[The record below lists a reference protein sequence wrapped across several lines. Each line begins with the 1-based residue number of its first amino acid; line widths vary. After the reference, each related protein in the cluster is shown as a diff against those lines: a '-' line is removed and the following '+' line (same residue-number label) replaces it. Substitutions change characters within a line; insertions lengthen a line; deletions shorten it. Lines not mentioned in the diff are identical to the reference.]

1 MNTTRLLLALA
12 ALACTAPALAAQ
24 TVQGR
29 FVDPRGEPVSGGRA
43 VLRDRQG
50 HDVATAMTDSRGAF
64 VLQAPRA
71 GRYSL
76 SVERIGYGMSQA
88 PAFEL
93 GAGQTVEKQVAANP
107 QQVALQGLVVRGRSR
122 CTPRP
127 GSGPETATVWEE
139 ARKAL
144 RSAHENES
152 ADNQYGVRRFWRQ
165 LDPEGQTIVRD
176 SVAPAEITTGSPFIS
191 APADRLAETGFI
203 ESAGN
208 DLLFHAPDAAVLLSP
223 DFQNGHCFALQEGEN
238 GMIGLSFEPVKAGEK
253 SDVLG
258 TLWLDRASAELRRVE
273 YRYTRVPGL
282 REPSEAA
289 SGRMDFRRL
298 GDGRFIVSRWAIR
311 MPVIVA
317 QAVASVNRIP
327 GVERSTRD
335 QSQLHYQLAAQ
346 LEQGGDVLAVTTSA
360 GERVDLAGS
369 GTVHGVV
376 FDSTRLQPLVGAR
389 VSVGGAGH
397 SAVTDSAGRYAVRD
411 VPAGSYTLA
420 FASPRLDSLR
430 FVPAEVPVSLREGEA
445 TELNLS
451 VPPLAAVWASA
462 CADSGQAAG
471 KGVLVGRVHGA
482 AGDPQPGAR
491 VAVSWAHPGAPAG
504 SAALVTDAQGVYR
517 LCSAPAGPALT
528 VRVNAPQAT
537 LTVAN
542 LRVSAGHALRQDV
555 GLPAAADGERAGSA
569 AAQATLSGVVRGGSG
584 QPLAGAT
591 VRFAELSPVTTDGQG
606 RFRMRA
612 LPPREYL
619 VQVTHA
625 ELGTRSV
632 RVALTADAGEVELR
646 PGSGES
652 GALVASVQRVVRLA
666 ALQAQAR
673 NAKLD
678 ISGFYDRQRSGMGL
692 FIDEARL
699 GRNPAGRLTDVLR
712 SVPGIRVVRW
722 VPKDTLNAMQRSMG
736 RSGTDIDEQ
745 YRIASSRGSTAVM
758 NGQGPCWMDVYLDGV
773 QVQNWNPTMSENLD
787 SFPLSHVQ
795 AVEVYRGPAE
805 TPAQYRQAWSA
816 CGVVLLWT
824 KS

>member
-1 MNTTRLLLALA
+1 MTASRLLLALA
-12 ALACTAPALAAQ
+12 ALACGAPALAAQ

-29 FVDPRGEPVSGGRA
+29 FVDPSGEPVPGGRA

-50 HDVATAMTDSRGAF
+50 RDVATAMTGRDGAF

-76 SVERIGYGMSQA
+76 SVERIGYGLTQS
-88 PAFEL
+88 PVFEL
-93 GAGQTVEKQVAANP
+93 ANGQTLEQQVAANP
-107 QQVALQGLVVRGRSR
+107 QQVALQGVVVRGRSR

-127 GSGPETATVWEE
+127 GTGAETATVWEE

-144 RSAHENES
+144 RSARENES
-152 ADNQYGVRRFWRQ
+152 AANQYGVRRFWRQ
-165 LDPEGQTIVRD
+165 LDADGKTIVRD

-191 APADRLAETGFI
+191 APAERLAETGFI
-203 ESAGN
+203 ESAGS
-208 DLLFHAPDAAVLLSP
+208 DLLFHAPDAAVLLSS

-238 GMIGLSFEPVKAGEK
+238 GLIGLSFEPVRRGEK
-253 SDVLG
+253 SDVQG

-282 REPSEAA
+282 REPSDAA

-298 GDGRFIVSRWAIR
+298 DDGRWIVSRWAIR

-317 QAVASVNRIP
+317 QPVAGVNLIP

-335 QSQLHYQLAAQ
+335 QSQLHFQLAAQ
-346 LEQGGDVLAVTTSA
+346 LEQGGDVVAVTTAA
-360 GERVDLAGS
+360 GGRIDLAGS
-369 GTVHGVV
+369 ALVRGMV
-376 FDSTRLQPLVGAR
+376 FDSTRLQPLAGAS
-389 VSVGGAGH
+389 VSVGGRGH
-397 SAVTDSAGRYAVRD
+397 TAVTDSLGRYTLRD
-411 VPAGSYTLA
+411 VPAGEYALA
-420 FASPRLDSLR
+420 FSSPRLDSMR
-430 FVPAEVPVSLREGEA
+430 FVPTPVPVTLREGA
-445 TELNLS
+445 TTEVNLA

-462 CADSGQAAG
+462 CADSGRAAG

-482 AGDPQPGAR
+482 SGDAQPGAR
-491 VAVSWAHPGAPAG
+491 VAVSWSQPGAPAG
-504 SAALVTDAQGVYR
+504 NALLTTDAQGVYR

-528 VRVNAPQAT
+528 VRVNTSRAT

-542 LRVSAGHALRQDV
+542 LRVGEAHALRQDV
-555 GLPAAADGERAGSA
+555 GLPAEAEGARAGA
-569 AAQATLSGVVRGGSG
+569 ATAQATVSGVVRGGAG
-584 QPLAGAT
+584 QPLAGAS
-591 VRFAELSPVTTDGQG
+591 VRFGEGAAATTDGQG
-606 RFRMRA
+606 RFRIRA

-619 VQVTHA
+619 VTVTHP
-625 ELGTRSV
+625 ELGTRAA
-632 RVALTADAGEVELR
+632 RVAMTADAGEVDLR

-673 NAKLD
+673 NATLD
-678 ISGFYDRQRSGMGL
+678 IQGFYDRQRRGMGT
-692 FIDEARL
+692 FITEERL
-699 GRNPAGRLTDVLR
+699 QRNTAGRLTDVLR
-712 SVPGIRVVRW
+712 GVPGVRVVRW
-722 VPKDTLNAMQRSMG
+722 VPRDTANAFQRNLG

-745 YRIASSRGSTAVM
+745 YRIASSRGSTAIL

-773 QVQNWNPTMSENLD
+773 QVQSSNPAMSANLD
-787 SFPLSHVQ
+787 AYPLSNVQ

-805 TPAQYRQAWSA
+805 APEQYKQAFSA